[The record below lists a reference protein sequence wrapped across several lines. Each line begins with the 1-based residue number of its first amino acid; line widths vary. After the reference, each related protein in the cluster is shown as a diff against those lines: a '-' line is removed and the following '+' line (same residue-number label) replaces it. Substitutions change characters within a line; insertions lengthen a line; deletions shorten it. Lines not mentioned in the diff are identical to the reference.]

1 MIKSKKERGITLSDF
16 KLFYKAIVTKTVWYW
31 QRKQTSRLM
40 EQNREA
46 RNKPTHIYVQLI
58 YEKRAKNI
66 YNGEIRVSSINNVGK
81 IEQPHMKE

>member
-1 MIKSKKERGITLSDF
+1 MIKSKKERGIILSDF